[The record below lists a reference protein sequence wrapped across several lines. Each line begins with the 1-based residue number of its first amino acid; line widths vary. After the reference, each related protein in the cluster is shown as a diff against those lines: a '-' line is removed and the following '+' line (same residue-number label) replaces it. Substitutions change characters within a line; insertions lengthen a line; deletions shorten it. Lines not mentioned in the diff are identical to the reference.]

1 MARIVALNAIF
12 FLVPFAIYALWLAL
26 SQRSLSDPKSWPVRS
41 VIYLALGGF
50 ALTSLALVF
59 FIHFSAAPPGA
70 EYRPARI
77 DESGRIIPGTLD

>member
-41 VIYLALGGF
+41 VVYLSIGGLV
-50 ALTSLALVF
+50 LTSAALVF

-77 DESGRIIPGTLD
+77 DESGRIIPGTLE

>member
-41 VIYLALGGF
+41 VVYLSIGGLV
-50 ALTSLALVF
+50 LTSVALVF

-77 DESGRIIPGTLD
+77 DESGRIIPGTLE

>member
-26 SQRSLSDPKSWPVRS
+26 SRQPISDPKSWPLRS
-41 VIYLALGGF
+41 VLYLSLGGLV
-50 ALTSLALVF
+50 LTSLALLF

-77 DESGRIIPGTLD
+77 DESGRIIPGTLE

>member
-26 SQRSLSDPKSWPVRS
+26 SQRSISDPKSWPMRS
-41 VIYLALGGF
+41 VLYLSIGGL
-50 ALTSLALVF
+50 ALTSVALVF

-70 EYRPARI
+70 EYQPARI

>member
-1 MARIVALNAIF
+1 MARIVALNAVF
-12 FLVPFAIYALWLAL
+12 FLVPFAIYALWLAV
-26 SQRSLSDPKSWPVRS
+26 SRRSLSDPKSWPVRS
-41 VIYLALGGF
+41 VIYLSIGGL
-50 ALTSLALVF
+50 ALTSVALVF